1 MRPTRVEIDLAK
13 LNKNIHR
20 IKSRLNPDTALMAV
34 VKANAYGH
42 GIVKIAKQ
50 ALKSG
55 ATSLGVAIPEEGVQL
70 REAGVN
76 CDILILGG
84 IDVDQID
91 LAIDYNLSI
100 CLFSVDMARLINQ
113 IAEKKQ
119 KKVKIHVKI
128 DSGMGRIGVRDINE
142 AANLCFD
149 IKNMKYLN
157 LEGIFTHFASADEY
171 DNGYS
176 FKQLEKFNKIL
187 AEIQKTGINP
197 KWIHAA
203 NTASIIN
210 YPQSHFNLV
219 RAGIG
224 LYGYEPK
231 YCATKA
237 LGLEPILSWYTKII
251 YLKEIGFGCSV
262 SYGRTYI
269 AQEPR
274 KVATLPVGYGDGY
287 SRLLSNKG
295 WVIIRGKKAPIIGNI
310 CMDQMLVDVSDIP
323 GVQIGDRV
331 ILIGQ
336 QGNEYIFADDIAN
349 IYGTISYEVL
359 TNINNRVPRIYV
371 EDKNG
376 KYH

>member
-149 IKNMKYLN
+149 IKEHEISKFRRY
-157 LEGIFTHFASADEY
+157 IH
-171 DNGYS
+171 S
-176 FKQLEKFNKIL
+176 F
-187 AEIQKTGINP
+187 
-197 KWIHAA
+197 
-203 NTASIIN
+203 
-210 YPQSHFNLV
+210 
-219 RAGIG
+219 
-224 LYGYEPK
+224 
-231 YCATKA
+231 C
-237 LGLEPILSWYTKII
+237 
-251 YLKEIGFGCSV
+251 
-262 SYGRTYI
+262 
-269 AQEPR
+269 
-274 KVATLPVGYGDGY
+274 
-287 SRLLSNKG
+287 
-295 WVIIRGKKAPIIGNI
+295 
-310 CMDQMLVDVSDIP
+310 
-323 GVQIGDRV
+323 
-331 ILIGQ
+331 
-336 QGNEYIFADDIAN
+336 
-349 IYGTISYEVL
+349 
-359 TNINNRVPRIYV
+359 
-371 EDKNG
+371 
-376 KYH
+376 